1 MQKKIAVICNYE
13 LLEDRVGGMD
23 YFFWAFDKAC
33 KHQGLTVD
41 WFFPN
46 KKEHGHYGLL
56 NIIVQEGTILEES
69 FIKYSLDS
77 NTKYS
82 HIFTHFIELC
92 TSFFYKLKK
101 VHQAKVIAV
110 DHNPR
115 PLYGYPF
122 KKIIEKKI
130 KGLIFSRY
138 IDVFVGVSDYAKQAL
153 LHDFGC
159 HVKKKVVVIFN
170 GLDVSKYKH
179 KTNFTAHNK
188 FIVASHLRP
197 EKGVQDLILAVK
209 VLKAYNFT
217 IDIYGKGH
225 YQDKLQQMVK
235 EYGLQNKISF
245 KGSVS
250 NLHEIYYTYDY
261 LIHPSHGETFCYS
274 VVESL
279 LSQLPVITTRK
290 QGNVLGLVQENTHG
304 FLFEAKDVKTLSGLL
319 TQVINEEKIIKAPI
333 SISKED
339 FSIQHMVAN
348 YLKLLN
354 N

>member
-77 NTKYS
+77 NTVYS

-138 IDVFVGVSDYAKQAL
+138 IDVFVGVSLCGRTRRSMIKKRTAK
-153 LHDFGC
+153 
-159 HVKKKVVVIFN
+159 
-170 GLDVSKYKH
+170 
-179 KTNFTAHNK
+179 TAIMPK
-188 FIVASHLRP
+188 
-197 EKGVQDLILAVK
+197 LILVTTTW
-209 VLKAYNFT
+209 V
-217 IDIYGKGH
+217 
-225 YQDKLQQMVK
+225 
-235 EYGLQNKISF
+235 
-245 KGSVS
+245 VS
-250 NLHEIYYTYDY
+250 RR
-261 LIHPSHGETFCYS
+261 
-274 VVESL
+274 
-279 LSQLPVITTRK
+279 TTLAR
-290 QGNVLGLVQENTHG
+290 
-304 FLFEAKDVKTLSGLL
+304 F
-319 TQVINEEKIIKAPI
+319 
-333 SISKED
+333 
-339 FSIQHMVAN
+339 
-348 YLKLLN
+348 
-354 N
+354 